1 MNKQYQSPLG
11 KRYASSRMSEL
22 FSDQHKFSTWR
33 KIWLTLAEIEKELG
47 VDISQEQ
54 LDELKDHLHTINFQK
69 AQKYEQ
75 ELQHDVMAHVHT
87 YGDDCPKARPIIHLG
102 ATSCM
107 ITDNAD
113 LIIFK
118 QALQVTKEKL
128 LNCIEAL
135 SKRAHD
141 YKDMPCLAFTHLQ
154 IAQPTTVGKRMCLWL
169 QDLLFDFE
177 ELEHCTQRL
186 HALGAK
192 GATGTQAS
200 FLALFDGDH
209 EKVEQLDRAF
219 CKALGFERVV
229 SVSGQTYTRKQDAH
243 ILNLLTSIATS
254 VHKMST
260 DLRLLAFMHEIQEP
274 FGAKQIGSS
283 AMPYKRNP
291 MRNERVCSLARY
303 VMSLGQNPTY
313 TAATQW
319 FERTLDDSANRRMCI
334 PEAFL
339 AIDGILDL
347 VLGIAQGL
355 QVNEKVIQRNYKKA
369 LPFLATE
376 TILMHCVKKGGD
388 RQTIHERLRQHSM
401 ATSALLQD
409 GEEHNDLLERI
420 AQDAQIPIDQKE
432 LDAMLANTN
441 MSGRSTQQ
449 VMSFLNNTIYPLI
462 NKNKIKNPSQTVSYK
477 TAGVDIDL
485 GNEVVRDI
493 KNLVASTARKGA
505 LADVGSFAGLF
516 DLKQAGYKD
525 PILVSGTDG
534 VGTKLKLAQQF
545 GKHDT
550 IGIDLVAMCVNDIL
564 THGAEPLYFL
574 DYIATGKLHK
584 DTTQEIIKG
593 VVAGCKMAGA
603 ALIGGETAEM
613 PGIYETGVYDV
624 AGFAVGA
631 VEREQMLPKTDEVK
645 NGDILIGLTSSGLH
659 SNGFSLVRYIID
671 QNNVD
676 LHEKPPFL
684 PTLHPELVEGR
695 KTLFDELLI
704 PTKIYV
710 SAVLPFMQQGNIK
723 AAAHI
728 TGGGL
733 VENVARVLPRDCTVS
748 IDWDAWQA
756 PKIFTWLAQLGNVSE
771 IEMHRTFN
779 MGIGFVL
786 VIAKE
791 HKDTILDGLKFAGQ
805 DAFVIGSIK

>member
-11 KRYASSRMSEL
+11 QRYASSRMSEL

-33 KIWLTLAEIEKELG
+33 KIWLTLAEIECDLG

-54 LDELKDHLHTINFQK
+54 LDELKNHLHTINFQK

-75 ELQHDVMAHVHT
+75 EFQHDVMAHVHT
-87 YGDDCPKARPIIHLG
+87 YGDDCPKARSIIHLG

-135 SKRAHD
+135 SKRAYA

-177 ELEHCTQRL
+177 ELEHCVQRL

-229 SVSGQTYTRKQDAH
+229 SVSGQTYTRKQDAQ

-291 MRNERVCSLARY
+291 MKNERICSLARY

-347 VLGIAQGL
+347 VLGVAKGL

-388 RQTIHERLRQHSM
+388 RQTIHEQLRQHSI
-401 ATSALLQD
+401 AASNALQE
-409 GEEHNDLLERI
+409 GAEHNDLLERV
-420 AQDAQIPIDQKE
+420 AQDAHIPIDQRE
-432 LDAMLANTN
+432 LDAVLQNTN
-441 MSGRSTQQ
+441 MSGRSEQQ
-449 VMSFLNNTIYPLI
+449 VTSFLHEKIYPLI
-462 NKNKIKNPSQTVSYK
+462 NIHQKKETAQMLSYK

-493 KNLVASTARKGA
+493 KDMISSTARKGTQ
-505 LADVGSFAGLF
+505 ADVGSFAGLF
-516 DLKQAGYKD
+516 DLKEIGYKD

-534 VGTKLKLAQQF
+534 VGTKLKLAQQY

-584 DTTQEIIKG
+584 DTAQEIIKG
-593 VVAGCKMAGA
+593 VVQGCKIAGA

-613 PGIYETGVYDV
+613 PGIYESGVYDV

-631 VEREQMLPKTDEVK
+631 VERDAMLPKSDAIK
-645 NGDILIGLTSSGLH
+645 DGDLLIGLPSSGLH
-659 SNGFSLVRYIID
+659 SNGFSFVRYILDQHKID
-671 QNNVD
+671 
-676 LHEKPPFL
+676 LRAETPL
-684 PTLHPELVEGR
+684 ESTLHPEPVEGR

-710 SAVLPFMQQGNIK
+710 SALLPFMQQGNIK

-733 VENVARVLPRDCTVS
+733 IENIARVLPKDCTIN
-748 IDWDAWQA
+748 IDWDAWQT
-756 PKIFTWLAQLGNVSE
+756 PDIFTWLAQLGNVPE
-771 IEMHRTFN
+771 VEMHRTFN

-786 VIAKE
+786 VVAKE
-791 HKDTILDGLKFAGQ
+791 HKDAILDGLKFADQ
-805 DAFVIGSIK
+805 DAFVIGNIK

>member
-1 MNKQYQSPLG
+1 MNTQYQSPLG
-11 KRYASSRMSEL
+11 KRYASSHMSEL

-33 KIWLTLAEIEKELG
+33 HIWHTLATIQRDLG
-47 VDISQEQ
+47 IAISQEQ
-54 LDELKDHLHTINFQK
+54 LDEMAQRLQTINFEK
-69 AQKYEQ
+69 AHSYEEQ
-75 ELQHDVMAHVHT
+75 FQHDVMAHVHT
-87 YGDDCPKARPIIHLG
+87 FGDDCPNARPIIHLG

-118 QALQVTKEKL
+118 EALELTQGKL
-128 LNCIEAL
+128 LNCIKAL

-169 QDLLFDFE
+169 QDLLFDFQ
-177 ELEHCTQRL
+177 ELEHRLEQL

-219 CKALGFERVV
+219 CKALGFEKVV
-229 SVSGQTYTRKQDAH
+229 SVSGQTYTRKQDAQL
-243 ILNLLTSIATS
+243 LNLLTSIATS

-291 MRNERVCSLARY
+291 MKNERICSLARY

-319 FERTLDDSANRRMCI
+319 FERTLDDSANRRLCI

-347 VLGIAQGL
+347 MLGIAQGL
-355 QVNEKVIQRNYKKA
+355 QVNEKVIQKNYTKA

-388 RQTIHERLRQHSM
+388 RQTIHEQLRQHSI
-401 ATSALLQD
+401 ASSCALQE
-409 GEEHNDLLERI
+409 GAEHNDLLERI
-420 AQDAQIPIDQKE
+420 AQDEQIPIDQHE
-432 LDAMLANTN
+432 LDALLQNTN
-441 MSGRSTQQ
+441 MSGRSAEQVDAFLQKHIYTIINAPVVQQKEQNTQ
-449 VMSFLNNTIYPLI
+449 S
-462 NKNKIKNPSQTVSYK
+462 VSYK

-485 GNEVVRDI
+485 GNEVVQDI
-493 KNLVASTARKGA
+493 KKLVATTARPGTQ
-505 LADVGSFAGLF
+505 ADVGSFAGLF
-516 DLKQAGYKD
+516 DLKQTGYKD

-534 VGTKLKLAQQF
+534 VGTKLKLAQQY
-545 GKHDT
+545 GKHDS

-564 THGAEPLYFL
+564 THGAEPLYVL

-584 DTTQEIIKG
+584 NTTQEIIKG
-593 VVAGCKMAGA
+593 VVQGCKMAGA

-613 PGIYETGVYDV
+613 PGMYKTGEYDV

-631 VEREQMLPKTDEVK
+631 VEREQMLPKTDAIK
-645 NGDILIGLTSSGLH
+645 TGDILIGLPSSGLH
-659 SNGFSLVRYIID
+659 SNGFSLVRYILD
-671 QNNVD
+671 QHKID
-676 LHEKPPFL
+676 LHEKPPFISNSQ
-684 PTLHPELVEGR
+684 
-695 KTLFDELLI
+695 TLFEDLLM
-704 PTKIYV
+704 PTQIYV
-710 SAVLPFMQQGNIK
+710 SSVLPFMQQNMIK

-733 VENVARVLPRDCTVS
+733 VENVSRVLPQRCTLN
-748 IDWDAWQA
+748 IDWDAWQT
-756 PKIFTWLAQLGNVSE
+756 PEVFNWLSDLGNVSE
-771 IEMHRTFN
+771 VEMHRTFN

-786 VIAKE
+786 IVAQE
-791 HKDTILDGLKFAGQ
+791 NGDALLDGLKFTQQ
-805 DAFVIGSIK
+805 DAVVIGNIK